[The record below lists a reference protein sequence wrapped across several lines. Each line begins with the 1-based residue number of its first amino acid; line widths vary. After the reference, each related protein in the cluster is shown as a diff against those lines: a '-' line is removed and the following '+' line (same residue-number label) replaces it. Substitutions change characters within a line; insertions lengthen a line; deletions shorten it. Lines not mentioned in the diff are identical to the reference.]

1 MQKFKLAVFQASG
14 GRDYSK
20 LLLLF
25 VARKLVLVENCECI
39 SQEQQAKLEEI
50 RADGQ
55 AHFSKKNLH
64 KLSPCQK
71 KVFVG
76 HP

>member
-1 MQKFKLAVFQASG
+1 MQKFKLAVFQASR
-14 GRDYSK
+14 GRDCSK

-25 VARKLVLVENCECI
+25 VARRLVLVENCECI

-55 AHFSKKNLH
+55 AHFSKKTSSQTFTLA
-64 KLSPCQK
+64 K
-71 KVFVG
+71 KRCS
-76 HP
+76 